1 MVVGQYTLVV
11 DEKYQVAMK
20 VVVKFSGPVVVGV
33 IGKFILEMV
42 AKWEKWLQNL
52 VGQWWPE

>member
-1 MVVGQYTLVV
+1 VV